1 VLSRILS
8 ALSCRSE
15 RRDTS
20 TSPTRQNDRD
30 IETLGRNAGVR
41 GTGGNSTGDGTT
53 TGRNRATTTGR
64 HAMVGAA
71 LVDTRVGSTGLNARL
86 EARDTSL
93 NPNARLEVESRQG
106 TLDTAGRQLPDL
118 PIPSSIANSG
128 QRETRRRLS
137 SVLDAVGLMD

>member
-1 VLSRILS
+1 VLSRIMS

-20 TSPTRQNDRD
+20 TSPPRQNDRD
-30 IETLGRNAGVR
+30 TE
-41 GTGGNSTGDGTT
+41 TT

-64 HAMVGAA
+64 NAMIGAA
-71 LVDTRVGSTGLNARL
+71 LVDTRDGSTGRNSRL
-86 EARDTSL
+86 GM
-93 NPNARLEVESRQG
+93 ESRQG

-118 PIPSSIANSG
+118 PIPNSIANGG

>member
-1 VLSRILS
+1 MLSRIFS

-20 TSPTRQNDRD
+20 TSPPRQNDRD
-30 IETLGRNAGVR
+30 IETPGRNAGVR

-53 TGRNRATTTGR
+53 GRNRATATGR